1 MLCNLRRF
9 LGGGILTDLSIQT
22 AMFATDLGSSRWIGS
37 WIRRLAQVV
46 HQVVGSGIERSAQV
60 VVPLA
65 MMVEVTK
72 RIFQKRTK
80 KASTRLLRTQKSCVQ
95 IFRRH
100 RFLSLRGR
108 LHSPWGEDF
117 RLLIPTT
124 ACIWSIVAIV
134 ARLCLR
140 IVPIG
145 WSIDAPSAEP
155 CASFVLHH
163 FVTKGRLAAARS
175 PQTTPPPFF
184 LILFFQPSFP
194 DYAFSGVQVL
204 CVEFSFHNTPPQWT

>member
-1 MLCNLRRF
+1 M
-9 LGGGILTDLSIQT
+9 
-22 AMFATDLGSSRWIGS
+22 
-37 WIRRLAQVV
+37 
-46 HQVVGSGIERSAQV
+46 V
-60 VVPLA
+60 VVVVA
-65 MMVEVTK
+65 TK

-80 KASTRLLRTQKSCVQ
+80 KGASIRLLSTQKSCGQ

-100 RFLSLRGR
+100 HFLSFRGR

-145 WSIDAPSAEP
+145 WSIDAPSAKP
-155 CASFVLHH
+155 CAILVLHH
-163 FVTKGRLAAARS
+163 LVTKGRLAAARS